1 MSTFVLDGDFVRI
14 PTWVEDLASFRRWVH
29 SDEFPE
35 TGRICYLKG
44 EVWVDMSKEQIFS
57 HNQVKNEY
65 AFVLTGLAK
74 ASRRGRYFPD
84 GLLLTNEE
92 ADLSSQPDGGTFISY
107 DSLETGRVRLVEGA
121 HEGHVEIEGT
131 ADMVLEVV
139 STSSVEKDTILQFD
153 LYWQAGIREY
163 WLVGARGERLE
174 FDIWRHTP
182 NGYVVTR
189 KQGGWI
195 RSAVFGKSFR
205 LTRQSDERGDPEYTL
220 AVR

>member
-1 MSTFVLDGDFVRI
+1 VRGTHAVGAAAGRRRVAPPEKCCYSLQLGGANLACQPDGIFVSYESLD
-14 PTWVEDLASFRRWVH
+14 
-29 SDEFPE
+29 
-35 TGRICYLKG
+35 TGRI
-44 EVWVDMSKEQIFS
+44 
-57 HNQVKNEY
+57 
-65 AFVLTGLAK
+65 
-74 ASRRGRYFPD
+74 
-84 GLLLTNEE
+84 
-92 ADLSSQPDGGTFISY
+92 
-107 DSLETGRVRLVEGA
+107 RLVEGVR
-121 HEGHVEIEGT
+121 EGYVEFEGT
-131 ADMVLEVV
+131 PDMVLEVV